1 MKDYWPAIF
10 NADYT
15 VYLNFRS
22 RDGGP
27 CMPTIVAIYVCANH
41 CKQCTHSA
49 HSGKAKSWPCVPSQ
63 HVQITAPGCFII
75 PLCTRNRISFLM
87 RNRISFLMRNRISFL
102 MRNQI
107 SFLVRNHIL
116 FLVRNDLSFL
126 FCTENRNSRPGHH
139 EADWSL

>member
-87 RNRISFLMRNRISFL
+87 RNRISFLMRNQ
-102 MRNQI
+102 M

-126 FCTENRNSRPGHH
+126 FCTENRNSRFATTIFLEIYNLMGFTFT
-139 EADWSL
+139 